1 MLYREKARV
10 KSAAAAVGGGRIVGK
25 GWRRRRR
32 GAADTESRSH
42 GNSRLFTCMCARG

>member
-10 KSAAAAVGGGRIVGK
+10 KSAAAAAVGGGRIVGK
-25 GWRRRRR
+25 GWRRRR